1 MENVTEIKLVKGEFT
16 PDEAKEVLFS
26 LVTSKIRFHQLEVF
40 SNRERN
46 IGDIDYSE
54 KRITELENSKTVI
67 DSKIN
72 EAILKM
78 KKIRINGT
86 IEIEVLE

>member
-26 LVTSKIRFHQLEVF
+26 LVMSKIRFHQLEVF
-40 SNRERN
+40 SNGERN

-54 KRITELENSKTVI
+54 KRITELENSKIVI

-72 EAILKM
+72 EAISKM
-78 KKIRINGT
+78 KRIKINGT